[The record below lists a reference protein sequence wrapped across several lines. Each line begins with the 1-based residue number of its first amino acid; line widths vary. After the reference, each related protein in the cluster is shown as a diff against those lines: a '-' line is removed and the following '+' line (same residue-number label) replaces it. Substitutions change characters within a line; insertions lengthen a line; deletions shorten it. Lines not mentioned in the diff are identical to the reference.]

1 MNLAN
6 DSEFEAPDSGSIW
19 LELSFEGQTH
29 SFSLQS
35 DETRAVAVGS
45 LLGADLRIDRAG
57 VAPVQFHIEREDG
70 QLWIVPA
77 YGSNELRVD
86 AVRVRGPKRIDRRAL
101 IEFCGLRVNANVL
114 DVQPRPERSS
124 CVRPRQ
130 TSSEALRDRGKAF
143 EERLLGAVESGPPI
157 QTLNDAELPT
167 TAFQRYVVPAIVG
180 DEQATTRYPVFSKDV
195 EIPSR
200 CTAAIEPL
208 RATGLG
214 EVIRPAPIRVVGAL
228 SDFRQQ
234 GEGPPSAQTQ
244 ETLRFVPMQSKP
256 LLTAVPHEVIGDT
269 SEFDVSGAN
278 SGEPRFIP
286 WLSRLGLL
294 TKSRPMLV
302 FLGGITTAFVLS
314 AIISWFTSHE
324 KHSIRPVSR
333 AQFDMSR
340 TNLRNSP
347 R

>member
-1 MNLAN
+1 
-6 DSEFEAPDSGSIW
+6 
-19 LELSFEGQTH
+19 
-29 SFSLQS
+29 
-35 DETRAVAVGS
+35 
-45 LLGADLRIDRAG
+45 
-57 VAPVQFHIEREDG
+57 VQFHIEREDG

-101 IEFCGLRVNANVL
+101 IEFCGLRVNANVF
-114 DVQPRPERSS
+114 DVPPGPERSS

-130 TSSEALRDRGKAF
+130 TSSDALRDRGKAF
-143 EERLLGAVESGPPI
+143 EERLLGAVEGASPIPP
-157 QTLNDAELPT
+157 QNHELPT

-234 GEGPPSAQTQ
+234 GEVPPSVQTQ
-244 ETLRFVPMQSKP
+244 ETLRFVPMRSKP

-269 SEFDVSGAN
+269 PEFEVSGA
-278 SGEPRFIP
+278 SWGEPRFIP
-286 WLSRLGLL
+286 WLAQLGLL
-294 TKSRPMLV
+294 TKTRPILV
-302 FLGGITTAFVLS
+302 FLGGLTTAFMLS
-314 AIISWFTSHE
+314 AILSWLTRHE
-324 KHSIRPVSR
+324 EHSMRPVSG
-333 AQFDMSR
+333 AQFDTSR